1 MGCVAGIDIGGTN
14 IKCIMMSETDEVLIQ
29 KSVDT
34 PYRRPVSE
42 VVDLIEEVIC
52 RMLKEC
58 GQRHEEL
65 LGIGLGIPGP
75 TNFKTGIA
83 YAVPFLG
90 WNNVNICE
98 MLEER
103 FHVPVSCDND
113 ANLNALGE
121 MYFGAGKGRRNIILL
136 TLGTGLGC
144 GIIVDGRILRGAN
157 NVAAEAGHMVIESDG
172 ELCVCGKRGCLESYC
187 SATALVRYA
196 KDFVGQYP
204 DSALLRYAGGEA
216 EKIDGKMIYRGC
228 LEGDEASLKTRDVFV
243 EKLSVGLVNMINLL
257 NPECIILS
265 GGVSGMGDM
274 LLGPLKK
281 SVENL
286 LMHKVQECDM
296 MIGKLYTMA
305 GVMGACRMVK
315 ENRIKREL

>member
-1 MGCVAGIDIGGTN
+1 MECVAGIDIGGTN
-14 IKCIMMSETDEVLIQ
+14 IKCILMSGEDEVLA
-29 KSVDT
+29 KESVST
-34 PYRRPVSE
+34 PYRRPVPE

-52 RMLKEC
+52 RMLKKSGRE
-58 GQRHEEL
+58 REEL

-75 TNFKTGIA
+75 TNFRTGVA
-83 YAVPFLG
+83 YEVPFLG
-90 WNNVNICE
+90 WSDVNICE

-103 FHVPVSCDND
+103 FHVPVFCDND

-121 MYFGAGKGRRNIILL
+121 MRFGAGAGRQNIILL

-172 ELCVCGKRGCLESYC
+172 ALCVCGKRGCFESCC

-196 KDFVGQYP
+196 KEFAAQYP
-204 DSALLRYAGGEA
+204 DSLLLQYAGGDA
-216 EKIDGKMIYRGC
+216 ERIDGKMIHRGC
-228 LEGDEASLKTRDVFV
+228 LEGDKASLKTRDVFV
-243 EKLSVGLVNMINLL
+243 EKLTTGLVNMINLL

-265 GGVSGMGDM
+265 GGVSGMGEV
-274 LLGPLKK
+274 LLAPLRV

-286 LMHKVQECDM
+286 LMHKVQKCDII
-296 MIGKLYTMA
+296 IGKLYTMA
-305 GVMGACRMVK
+305 GVMGACHMVK
-315 ENRIKREL
+315 ENRTKREL